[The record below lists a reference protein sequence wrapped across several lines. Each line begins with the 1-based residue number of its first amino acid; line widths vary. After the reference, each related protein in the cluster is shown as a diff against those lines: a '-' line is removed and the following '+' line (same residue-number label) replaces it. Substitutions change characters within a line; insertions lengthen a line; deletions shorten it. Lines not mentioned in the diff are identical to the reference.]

1 MNILCIGDVC
11 GEIGIRAL
19 ERRLRDLRRELGADA
34 CVVNGENAD
43 VLGLR
48 PEQAWRLYDAG
59 ADAVTLGN
67 HIFKRM
73 QIFSELKE
81 NPFLI
86 RPHNL
91 GPHIPGH
98 GYRILEVNGGTSS
111 AGTRL
116 CVVNLLGRLDCEW
129 NADSPFAALE
139 GVLGEAEAD
148 AFLVD
153 FHAEA
158 TSEKAAMAYAFD
170 GRVAA
175 VFGTHTHVQT
185 ADERVLPGGTGFI
198 TDAGMT
204 GAVHS
209 ILGVRPEQSVAR
221 FLGHP
226 PQPYRAPDSG
236 PAKIEGALF
245 RVENGRC
252 AGVERVRAE
261 VED

>member
-11 GEIGIRAL
+11 GEIGIRAA
-19 ERRLRDLRRELGADA
+19 ERRLPDLRRELGADA
-34 CVVNGENAD
+34 CVINGENAD

-67 HIFKRM
+67 HIFNRM
-73 QIFSELKE
+73 QILPEL
-81 NPFLI
+81 NTSPFLI
-86 RPHNL
+86 RPLNL
-91 GPHIPGH
+91 GPHVGGP
-98 GYRILEVNGGTSS
+98 GYRVLEVNG
-111 AGTRL
+111 ARL
-116 CVVNLLGRLDCEW
+116 CVVSLLGRVDCHCPL
-129 NADSPFAALE
+129 NPDSPFAALE
-139 GVLGEAEAD
+139 TLLGTAELDAD
-148 AFLVD
+148 AVIVD

-158 TSEKAAMAYAFD
+158 TSEKAALAHAFD

-198 TDAGMT
+198 TDLGMT

-226 PQPYRAPDSG
+226 PQSYRAPDAG
-236 PAKIEGALF
+236 PAKLEGALF
-245 RVENGRC
+245 RVEGGLC
-252 AGVERVRAE
+252 VGVERVAE
-261 VED
+261 VVEE